1 MPERE
6 RHVVFGAGQ
15 IGPLVAQRLAARGHD
30 VRLVRRREAPAPGGV
45 AVLRGDAG
53 DPAFATEAARGAT
66 VVYHCMNPAYSAAV
80 WERELP
86 RIMTSLVAAAGRAGA
101 RLVVLDNLYMLG
113 RPAGPMNED
122 TPVSPASRKGLTRAR
137 VAEMM
142 LAAHHRGDVRAVS
155 GRASDF
161 YGPAGTKSFFGDYFW
176 PRVLAG
182 KSAQLL
188 VHPDVPHTWH
198 YTHDVAAGL
207 VALGEADED
216 VCGRWWMLPCT
227 PPVTPR
233 DMVRLLATAMGRDIP
248 ITRMSPALLGL
259 LGWVVPIL
267 REVRE
272 MHYQWDT
279 PFVCDDRRFR
289 ARFEVLP
296 TASETGAAETVAWAR
311 LHYAAA
317 RAV

>member
-15 IGPLVAQRLAARGHD
+15 IGPLVAQLLVARGHD
-30 VRLVRRREAPAPGGV
+30 VRLVRRSAVPAAGGV
-45 AVLRGDAG
+45 AVLSGDAG
-53 DPAFATEAARGAT
+53 DPTFATEAARGAT
-66 VVYHCMNPAYSAAV
+66 IVYHCMNPAYSAAV

-113 RPAGPMNED
+113 RPTGPMNED
-122 TPVSPASRKGLTRAR
+122 TPVAPASRKGLIRAR

-142 LAAHHRGDVRAVS
+142 FAAHRRGDVHAVS

-161 YGPAGTKSFFGDYFW
+161 YGPVATNSYFGDRFW

-188 VHPDVPHTWH
+188 MDPDVPHTWH
-198 YTHDVAAGL
+198 YTRDVAAGL
-207 VALGEADED
+207 VALGEADD
-216 VCGRWWMLPCT
+216 TACGRWWMLPCA

-233 DMVRLLATAMGRDIP
+233 DMVRLLGIALGREIP
-248 ITRMSPALLGL
+248 VTRMPPALLGI
-259 LGWVVPIL
+259 LGWFVPIL
-267 REVRE
+267 REVGE
-272 MHYQWDT
+272 MQHQWNV

-296 TASETGAAETVAWAR
+296 TALDTGAAEAVAWAR
-311 LHYAAA
+311 SHYKAA
-317 RAV
+317 RTA